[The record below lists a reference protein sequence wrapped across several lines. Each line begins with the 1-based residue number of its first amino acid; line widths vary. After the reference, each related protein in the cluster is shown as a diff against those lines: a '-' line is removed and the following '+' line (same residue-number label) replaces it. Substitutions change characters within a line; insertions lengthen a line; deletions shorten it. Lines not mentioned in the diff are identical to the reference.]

1 MNLNII
7 KTYEDTTQSLDLVV
21 TADKKFHDVTKIFP
35 LMTEEEFDDLKKDI
49 EKNGLKESIWI
60 DNFGN
65 IIDGRNRDRA
75 CKEIGLEPQYRV
87 YDGDSSILD
96 FVISMNFKRR
106 NLTPTQKA
114 FVAANIETYLAK
126 EAKDRQREAG
136 RNYGENHPKH
146 SAVQKNQ
153 YSFVSEEQELVEI
166 IPQALPRQHPDDGK
180 SRTLAAKCL
189 GVNTHYV
196 SDAKRITF
204 MAPDVADSARS
215 GKLDMPDAV
224 KISKLDEPLRKEIL
238 KSVEQGSKP
247 TKAIQETTRQKAKA
261 ELESVEAMAT
271 KAVLGVYD
279 VIVVDPPWPMQKI
292 ELDVTPTQV
301 ALDYPTMSLE
311 EISQMSIPFA
321 EDCHVWV
328 WTTQKFLPHAFNII
342 KSWGLKYVC
351 TFVWHKNG
359 GYQPI
364 GLPQY
369 NCEFILYCRKGSPK
383 FVDFKDFPTC
393 FNAPRTG
400 HSKKPEAF
408 YELVRRVTAGRRLDM
423 FNRREIQEFDSWG
436 KEAA

>member
-1 MNLNII
+1 
-7 KTYEDTTQSLDLVV
+7 
-21 TADKKFHDVTKIFP
+21 
-35 LMTEEEFDDLKKDI
+35 
-49 EKNGLKESIWI
+49 
-60 DNFGN
+60 
-65 IIDGRNRDRA
+65 
-75 CKEIGLEPQYRV
+75 
-87 YDGDSSILD
+87 
-96 FVISMNFKRR
+96 
-106 NLTPTQKA
+106 
-114 FVAANIETYLAK
+114 
-126 EAKDRQREAG
+126 
-136 RNYGENHPKH
+136 
-146 SAVQKNQ
+146 
-153 YSFVSEEQELVEI
+153 
-166 IPQALPRQHPDDGK
+166 
-180 SRTLAAKCL
+180 
-189 GVNTHYV
+189 
-196 SDAKRITF
+196 
-204 MAPDVADSARS
+204 
-215 GKLDMPDAV
+215 
-224 KISKLDEPLRKEIL
+224 
-238 KSVEQGSKP
+238 
-247 TKAIQETTRQKAKA
+247 
-261 ELESVEAMAT
+261 MAT